1 MKVLLTGATGFVGGH
16 TMAEL
21 LRNGHEVTALV
32 RDPARLAATAD
43 SLGVDT
49 PRSVVG
55 DMTDPERVRTALAG
69 VDGVVHCAAVVSID
83 RRRAAEMVRQNRVGT
98 ETVLR
103 AAVEAGCDPVIHVS
117 STSALFQ
124 RGCGPLTP
132 EHPVAS
138 SSTAYGRSKAE
149 SERVARALQAEGAPV
164 VITYPSG
171 IIGPPAGSAFGETS
185 DQVAKFVAGGM
196 MPTRAASLSMI
207 DVRDLAALTVALL
220 EPGRGPRRIM
230 TGGHLV
236 DMDGLAHLLRELTGR
251 RFPVPPVPPAA
262 LRTMGVAVDRIAR
275 VVPFDSPV
283 GEESMTLVTCW
294 EGTDDRSAVDAGR
307 SLRPLDVSLRESM
320 EAWHTAG
327 MITDRHAGRL
337 VTPAGPPR
345 GIRLP
350 GWVMASGPLRWL
362 GPRVFPR
369 LHRGVMRVT
378 GGRTM
383 LDSRA
388 QPMLLLRATG
398 ARTGQPRS
406 TPLATVPLDDGT
418 FLVVGSNFA
427 QESHPAWTSNLLA
440 HPEATVTFHGS
451 TLPVTARLLTGAD
464 RERRWAEALRWYP
477 GWRRYEE
484 VTDREFR
491 IFELRP
497 TAPT

>member
-21 LRNGHEVTALV
+21 LRAGHQVTALV
-32 RDPARLAATAD
+32 RDPDRLEAVAA

-49 PRSVVG
+49 PPYVVG
-55 DMTDPERVRTALAG
+55 DMTDPSSVRTALDG
-69 VDGVVHCAAVVSID
+69 VDAVVHCAAVVSID
-83 RRRAAEMVRQNRVGT
+83 RRRADEMVRQNLAGT
-98 ETVLR
+98 ELVLR
-103 AAVEAGCDPVIHVS
+103 SAVEAGCDPVIHVS

-164 VITYPSG
+164 VITFPSG

-185 DQVAKFVAGGM
+185 DQVAKFVAGGI

-207 DVRDLAALTVALL
+207 DVRDLAALHVALI

-236 DMDGLAHLLRELTGR
+236 DMDGLAQLLRDLTGR
-251 RFPVPPVPPAA
+251 RFPVPPVPPSA
-262 LRTMGVAVDRIAR
+262 LRAVGVVVDRVGR

-307 SLRPLDVSLRESM
+307 VLRPLEVSLRESL
-320 EAWHTAG
+320 EAWHASG
-327 MITDRHAGRL
+327 MITDRQAGRL
-337 VTPAGPPR
+337 VARSGPPR
-345 GIRLP
+345 GVRLP
-350 GWVMASGPLRWL
+350 GWVMASAPLRWL

-369 LHRGVMRVT
+369 LHRAVMRVS

-388 QPMLLLRATG
+388 QPMLLLESIG
-398 ARTGQPRS
+398 ARSGQRRS
-406 TPLATVPLDDGT
+406 TPLATVPL
-418 FLVVGSNFA
+418 
-427 QESHPAWTSNLLA
+427 
-440 HPEATVTFHGS
+440 TV
-451 TLPVTARLLTGAD
+451 
-464 RERRWAEALRWYP
+464 
-477 GWRRYEE
+477 
-484 VTDREFR
+484 
-491 IFELRP
+491 FELV
-497 TAPT
+497 TNG